1 MKFKILHMVEGD
13 KNARGITVIIDVFR
27 AFTVEAYLM
36 NNGADKIIPTD
47 DIKKALEYKKLDPNI
62 VLIGERHGVKLPGFD
77 FGNFPSQIENIFF
90 KGKTIVHTTSAGTK
104 GIVNAKAI
112 AEYIKVK
119 EPKEVSLV
127 CMELDALKETEEDNL
142 CAYYIKSL
150 LENKNVNIDNEISK
164 LKNTSGAKLLKMK
177 NIIS

>member
-1 MKFKILHMVEGD
+1 M
-13 KNARGITVIIDVFR
+13 
-27 AFTVEAYLM
+27 
-36 NNGADKIIPTD
+36 
-47 DIKKALEYKKLDPNI
+47 
-62 VLIGERHGVKLPGFD
+62 
-77 FGNFPSQIENIFF
+77 
-90 KGKTIVHTTSAGTK
+90 HTTNAGTK

-127 CMELDALKETEEDNL
+127 CMGLDALKETEEDSL

-164 LKNTSGAKLLKMK
+164 LKNPSGAKLLKMK
-177 NIIS
+177 NIIC

>member
-1 MKFKILHMVEGD
+1 M
-13 KNARGITVIIDVFR
+13 FR
-27 AFTVEAYLM
+27 AFTVETYLM

-47 DIKKALEYKKLDPNI
+47 DIEKALEYKKLDPNI

-77 FGNFPSQIENIFF
+77 FGNFPSQIENISF

>member
-1 MKFKILHMVEGD
+1 M
-13 KNARGITVIIDVFR
+13 FR
-27 AFTVEAYLM
+27 AFTVETYLM

-77 FGNFPSQIENIFF
+77 FGNFPSQIENISF
-90 KGKTIVHTTSAGTK
+90 KGKTIVHTTSAGSAGTK

-112 AEYIKVK
+112 VEYIKVK
-119 EPKEVSLV
+119 ETIEVSLV
-127 CMELDALKETEEDNL
+127 CMGLDALKETEEDNL

>member
-47 DIKKALEYKKLDPNI
+47 DIDKALEYKNLDPNI

-77 FGNFPSQIENIFF
+77 FVNFPS
-90 KGKTIVHTTSAGTK
+90 
-104 GIVNAKAI
+104 
-112 AEYIKVK
+112 
-119 EPKEVSLV
+119 
-127 CMELDALKETEEDNL
+127 
-142 CAYYIKSL
+142 
-150 LENKNVNIDNEISK
+150 
-164 LKNTSGAKLLKMK
+164 
-177 NIIS
+177 

>member
-1 MKFKILHMVEGD
+1 M
-13 KNARGITVIIDVFR
+13 FR
-27 AFTVEAYLM
+27 AFTVETYLM

-47 DIKKALEYKKLDPNI
+47 DIKKELEYKKLDPNI

-77 FGNFPSQIENIFF
+77 FGNFSSQIENISF

-112 AEYIKVK
+112 VEYKKVK

-127 CMELDALKETEEDNL
+127 CMGLDALKETEEDNL
-142 CAYYIKSL
+142 CAYYIKSI